1 MIYQEEA
8 NLIWK
13 KALKKIKTYAK
24 DIVIYPG
31 HGDKTTIG
39 YELENNEF
47 LR

>member
-1 MIYQEEA
+1 MTKSLE
-8 NLIWK
+8 
-13 KALKKIKTYAK
+13 KIKTYAK

-39 YELENNEF
+39 YELEDIDF